1 MAERLVVVGGDA
13 AGMSAASAARRER
26 GPDELAIV
34 AFERGDYTS
43 YSACGI
49 PYFIGNLVPD
59 VDALIARTPQQFAQ
73 NHAIDAR
80 TGHEVTEIDLDR
92 RAVRVRERDTGNEV
106 WEGFDQLMVATGAVP
121 VRPDL
126 PGAHADGI
134 FGVQTLTDGLAVR
147 AALARGL
154 PAHAVVVGA
163 GYIGL
168 ELAEALCAWGVQVT
182 VIDRGPAP
190 MSTLDPDMSGL
201 LSTAMHRFGMTLR
214 LQQTVTGFQTHAGH
228 VTAVVT
234 DHGTVPA
241 ELVILGLGV
250 RPNTDLAA
258 RAGIPLGVTGA
269 IAVNQQMR
277 TDADGVWAAGDCAE
291 KFHRV
296 SRRQVAIALGTYANK
311 EGRTAGINIG
321 GGTAHFPGVLGTAVT
336 KICDIEV
343 GRTGLSE
350 TEAHDAGFTAI
361 GVAVDSTTRAGYYP
375 GTKPIRV
382 KLIAE
387 RHTGKLLGAQIVGEE
402 GAAKRIDVLA
412 TALWHGTTVDDLI
425 NTDLSYA
432 PPFSPLWDPVLIAAR
447 KTSQHVNTD
456 RSCNPN
462 TPPVQDEQMQLPAQ
476 DVSYLLARDAPRAPT
491 PAPNDN
497 AAGEAHAGQ

>member
-1 MAERLVVVGGDA
+1 MTERLVVVGGDA

-34 AFERGDYTS
+34 AFERGNYTS

-59 VDALIARTPQQFAQ
+59 LDALIARTPQQFVR
-73 NHAIDAR
+73 NYAIDAR
-80 TGHEVTEIDLDR
+80 TGHEVVEIDLDR
-92 RAVRVRERDTGNEV
+92 RAVRVRDRHAGNEA

-126 PGAHADGI
+126 PGAHAAGI

-147 AALARGL
+147 AALTRGL

-168 ELAEALCAWGVQVT
+168 ELAEALCAWGVRVT

-190 MSTLDPDMSGL
+190 MASLDPDMSGL
-201 LSTAMHRFGMTLR
+201 LTSAMHRFGMTLR
-214 LQQTVTGFQTHAGH
+214 LEQTVTGFETRAGR

-258 RAGIPLGVTGA
+258 RAGIPLGVSGA
-269 IAVNQQMR
+269 IAVDQQMR
-277 TDADGVWAAGDCAE
+277 TGADGVWAAGDCAE

-296 SRRQVAIALGTYANK
+296 SRRPVAIALGTYANK
-311 EGRTAGINIG
+311 EGRIAGINIG
-321 GGTAHFPGVLGTAVT
+321 GGSARFPGVLGTAVT
-336 KICDIEV
+336 KICDVEV

-350 TEAHDAGFTAI
+350 AEARDAGFATT

-375 GTKPIRV
+375 GAQPIRV

-387 RHTGKLLGAQIVGEE
+387 RRTGQLLGAQIVGEE

-447 KTSQHVNTD
+447 KTSQQVNTD
-456 RSCNPN
+456 RSCKPS
-462 TPPVQDEQMQLPAQ
+462 TPPVQDDQP
-476 DVSYLLARDAPRAPT
+476 
-491 PAPNDN
+491 
-497 AAGEAHAGQ
+497 

>member
-1 MAERLVVVGGDA
+1 MTERLVVVGGDA

-26 GPDELAIV
+26 GPDELEIV

-49 PYFIGNLVPD
+49 PYFISNLVPD
-59 VDALIARTPQQFAQ
+59 LDALIARTPQQFLTH
-73 NHAIDAR
+73 HAIDAR

-92 RAVRVRERDTGNEV
+92 RAVRVRVRDNGAHR

-126 PGAHADGI
+126 PGAHAHGI

-147 AALARGL
+147 ATLGRGL

-190 MSTLDPDMSGL
+190 MSTLDPDMGGL
-201 LSTAMHRFGMTLR
+201 LTTAMHRLGMTL
-214 LQQTVTGFQTHAGH
+214 LLEHTVTGFHTHAGH

-234 DHGTVPA
+234 DHDTVPA

-250 RPNTDLAA
+250 RPDTDLAT
-258 RAGIPLGVTGA
+258 RAGIPLGVSGA
-269 IAVNQQMR
+269 IAVDPQMR
-277 TDADGVWAAGDCAE
+277 TRAEGVWAAGDCAE

-296 SRRQVAIALGTYANK
+296 SRRHVTIALGTYANK

-321 GGTAHFPGVLGTAVT
+321 GGTAHFPGILGTAVT
-336 KICDIEV
+336 KICDVEV
-343 GRTGLSE
+343 GRTGLNE
-350 TEAHDAGFTAI
+350 TEAHAAGYTAI

-375 GTKPIRV
+375 DTKPIRV

-387 RHTGKLLGAQIVGEE
+387 HHTGQLLGAQIVGEE

-412 TALWHGTTVDDLI
+412 TALWHNTTVTDLI

-432 PPFSPLWDPVLIAAR
+432 PPLSPLWDPVLIAAR
-447 KTSQHVNTD
+447 KTEQHLTSEPD
-456 RSCNPN
+456 PSPNPS
-462 TPPVQDEQMQLPAQ
+462 TPPVHDRQVGPTAGPTAQ
-476 DVSYLLARDAPRAPT
+476 TER
-491 PAPNDN
+491 
-497 AAGEAHAGQ
+497 H